1 MNLKRSLYLL
11 LCLVFLSAVAGAQ
24 QNPQTRPRVVKPTS
38 SQPINQPQNPQT
50 NTNNPNNS
58 RPTTTTSQR
67 PTLVNKV
74 VVVGSQNQK
83 PLVTKTG
90 STQPTTAV
98 TNSTSSNNARFN
110 YSNVFNQRLMSAIQ
124 SKIGLPYRYG
134 SEGPNSYDCSAFVW
148 AVFQMSGISFGRSS
162 ARSYWSTFEPVYG
175 DDRYKFGTLVFFNRL
190 GHVGIVADENGFY
203 QASSSQGI
211 TYSKFAGYWEKRIV
225 GFRRIPNDYR

>member
-1 MNLKRSLYLL
+1 MILKRGFYLV
-11 LCLVFLSAVAGAQ
+11 LCFVSLSAFAFAQ
-24 QNPQTRPRVVKPTS
+24 QNPQTRPRVVKSTS
-38 SQPINQPQNPQT
+38 SQPVNQPQNPQT
-50 NTNNPNNS
+50 
-58 RPTTTTSQR
+58 TTLPSTSR

-74 VVVGSQNQK
+74 VVVGQSNQ
-83 PLVTKTG
+83 PLVQKTG

-98 TNSTSSNNARFN
+98 TNNTSAVSGRLN

-148 AVFQMSGISFGRSS
+148 AVYQMAGIGFERSS
-162 ARSYWSTFEPVYG
+162 ARSYYSTFEPVYG

-225 GFRRIPNDYR
+225 GFRRIPNDYRR